1 MNQPLENLDDMS
13 GFVLNQ
19 EKMHYESSTG
29 SIYAVG
35 IMTPQISLGYFK
47 IRYVKTIMQ
56 SIPLSTGATLSSWL
70 KTANSLPEFP
80 WHICI
85 IFCI

>member
-56 SIPLSTGATLSSWL
+56 SIPLSTGATLSS
-70 KTANSLPEFP
+70 
-80 WHICI
+80 
-85 IFCI
+85 